1 MTKIE
6 ITKEDIEKILNKNLG
21 VKYWELELGIG
32 LQYEYQEG
40 DIKFSAPYPEMGKEL
55 WKAFKSELYEV
66 ICDREQKNPQKWL
79 EELISGD
86 IRNLIVGITSAITSK
101 YEISLGIV
109 IPVAAL
115 ILKTNILFY
124 CSVAPKKN
132 IRSVLEI
139 LSEKKPKKK

>member
-6 ITKEDIEKILNKNLG
+6 ITKEDIEKILNENLG

-32 LQYEYQEG
+32 LQYEYQEE

-66 ICDREQKNPQKWL
+66 ICDREQKNPQKWI

-101 YEISLGIV
+101 YEISLGIA
-109 IPVAAL
+109 IPLAAL
-115 ILKTNILFY
+115 ILKTNILLY

-132 IRSVLEI
+132 KRSVLEI